1 MYKEKTI
8 TKNMQICHE
17 EEKMQILEAI
27 KRKNNLIA
35 IMTIIIIFA
44 MMYTINLQASTTIQP
59 EDNQYLELR
68 ATTITEIDG
77 QGKQVIMELWGHEID
92 FKRF

>member
-1 MYKEKTI
+1 
-8 TKNMQICHE
+8 MQICRE

-92 FKRF
+92 FKRFQCSF

>member
-1 MYKEKTI
+1 
-8 TKNMQICHE
+8 
-17 EEKMQILEAI
+17 MQILEAI

-92 FKRF
+92 FKRFQCSF

>member
-1 MYKEKTI
+1 
-8 TKNMQICHE
+8 
-17 EEKMQILEAI
+17 MQILEAI